1 MGLEGEEKEA
11 IVALLT
17 VRRRNRGRWMHKE
30 KETMDLANR
39 RLGRGLCSRVT
50 VSTEEVGLAV
60 LKPR

>member
-17 VRRRNRGRWMHKE
+17 VRRRNRGRWTHKG
-30 KETMDLANR
+30 KETMDLAN
-39 RLGRGLCSRVT
+39 GSGGGLCPHVT